1 MRGVKRWISLPGH
14 RRFFEAAV
22 IPSVMVFAVG
32 CHGGVDTPVG
42 PTVTSTLQTTS
53 DAAIVAD
60 ADTVTAHGGP
70 LSFMLEDVGNSGYS
84 GTCTLGSGGAGFR
97 LKAAGNGMPDSLIRF
112 RLGEETASTSAM
124 AYPFT
129 QHVEVD
135 QRGNFRTQERVTY
148 LESGRSVRCLLM
160 GADNSTVLAEGPVFE
175 IP

>member
-22 IPSVMVFAVG
+22 IPCVMVFAVG

-53 DAAIVAD
+53 NAAIVAD

-70 LSFMLEDVGNSGYS
+70 LSFTLDAVGDSGYS
-84 GTCTLGSGGAGFR
+84 GTCTVGTGGAGFR

-112 RLGEETASTSAM
+112 RLGEETASGGYD
-124 AYPFT
+124 YPFT

-148 LESGRSVRCLLM
+148 LASGRSVKCLLM
-160 GADNSTVLAEGPVFE
+160 GPDNATVLAEGPAFD

>member
-22 IPSVMVFAVG
+22 IPCVMVFAVG

-53 DAAIVAD
+53 NAAIVAD

-70 LSFMLEDVGNSGYS
+70 LSFTLDAVGDSGYS
-84 GTCTLGSGGAGFR
+84 GTCTVGTGGAGFR

-112 RLGEETASTSAM
+112 RLAEERASGG
-124 AYPFT
+124 YDYLFT

-135 QRGNFRTQERVTY
+135 QRGNFRTQERLTY
-148 LESGRSVRCLLM
+148 LASGRSVKCRLM
-160 GADNSTVLAEGPVFE
+160 GPDDATVLAEGPAFE